1 MFASDARVGLR
12 SPVAEGALQTQPF
25 MSDSK
30 VEAVL
35 LDLGN
40 VLAFHDNALL
50 CRKLADAAQ
59 TLPEPL
65 HAALQGPLAEL
76 INRGD
81 LDAEGIRVE
90 VSRALNAN
98 LPMEEFIPLFSSHFT
113 IHDAVLRRVE
123 RLCEQVPVVLLSN
136 TNALHW
142 NWLRPR
148 LPVLERFRGH
158 CLSHVERLVKPEPAI
173 YQRAADIAGVPL
185 ERCVFFDDIPAYV
198 DAARAVG
205 MKAFV
210 FTDAAAFDRDLTGLG
225 L

>member
-1 MFASDARVGLR
+1 M
-12 SPVAEGALQTQPF
+12 P
-25 MSDSK
+25 K
-30 VEAVL
+30 VDAVL

-50 CRKLADAAQ
+50 CRRLADAAH

-65 HAALQGPLAEL
+65 HAALHGPLAEL

-81 LDAEGIRVE
+81 LDAEGIRRE
-90 VSRALNAN
+90 VSRALNAD
-98 LPMEEFIPLFSSHFT
+98 LPMEAFIPLFSSHFT
-113 IHDAVLRRVE
+113 LHEAVLPRVE
-123 RLCEQVPVVLLSN
+123 ALCEQLPVVLLSN

-142 NWLRPR
+142 DWLRPR

-173 YQRAADIAGVPL
+173 YQRAADIAGVPPS
-185 ERCVFFDDIPAYV
+185 RCAFFDDIPAYV
-198 DAARAVG
+198 EAARGLG
-205 MKAFV
+205 MSAFV
-210 FTDAAAFDRDLTGLG
+210 FTDAERFAKDLASLG